1 MQHKRIIV
9 LAAALLCGT
18 VSVSAHAE
26 LSPTALPGD
35 TRLVE
40 FEYDADN
47 TYLILTK
54 PKAATHLELAADEEV
69 QTIAAG
75 DTKHWEIQRTANG
88 RHVFVKPTYPNQE
101 NPCTIITTK
110 RTYQIVFRSTDAGAK
125 WYQRVNWRHGQTV
138 LLDIA
143 QIQPKAAEQGVGD
156 AAGRAAGATKAGD
169 DELRVN
175 PSKMRFGYQ
184 VIGDAEFKP
193 VAIFDDGTF
202 TWIKM
207 PPQVQELPAL
217 FAQTDEDDYQLV
229 NYVVKGE
236 HIVAQRLLKAGV
248 LKLGKSEVR
257 FVREATTAGGSRGRF
272 LAN

>member
-1 MQHKRIIV
+1 MQQKRIIV
-9 LAAALLCGT
+9 LVAALLCGA
-18 VSVSAHAE
+18 VSVSAYAE

-40 FEYDADN
+40 FEYDVDN

-69 QTIAAG
+69 QTIVAG

-110 RTYQIVFRSTDAGAK
+110 RTYQIVFRSTDTGAK

-138 LLDIA
+138 LLDVS
-143 QIQPKAAEQGVGD
+143 QIQAKTIDQPIGE
-156 AAGRAAGATKAGD
+156 GRVRAPSVDKPGD
-169 DELRVN
+169 DDLRVN

-193 VAIFDDGTF
+193 TAIFDDGTF

-229 NYVVKGE
+229 NYIVKGE
-236 HIVAQRLLKAGV
+236 HIVAQRMLKAGV
-248 LKLGKSEVR
+248 LKLGKAEVR
-257 FVREATTAGGSRGRF
+257 FVRDTGVVSGARGRF